1 MDFEI
6 TSDKRNELL
15 SRREVQFTLKYDG
28 ATPSRMQIIGKLCAL
43 LNIKEHQI
51 TLDTLHS
58 SFGKT
63 EITGSARIYDS
74 EESRNKTERP
84 HLAARGM
91 PKPKEEGAHNNGSSQ
106 ESSSSQGTQERGI
119 LQGRR
124 RQGHHCKEI
133 LPPLRTRLH
142 DGGPQGPDH
151 LRQVRIY

>member
-1 MDFEI
+1 MTGSFSLGSVFCFSFRRRDFPQGHILNNPVSNNYRISMDFEI

-91 PKPKEEGAHNNGSSQ
+91 PKPKEEGAA
-106 ESSSSQGTQERGI
+106 
-119 LQGRR
+119 
-124 RQGHHCKEI
+124 
-133 LPPLRTRLH
+133 
-142 DGGPQGPDH
+142 
-151 LRQVRIY
+151 

>member
-6 TSDKRNELL
+6 TIDKRNELL

-58 SFGKT
+58 NFGKM
-63 EITGSARIYDS
+63 EINGSARIYDS
-74 EESRNKTERP
+74 EEVRNKTERP

-91 PKPKEEGAHNNGSSQ
+91 PKPKSKEEGAA
-106 ESSSSQGTQERGI
+106 
-119 LQGRR
+119 
-124 RQGHHCKEI
+124 
-133 LPPLRTRLH
+133 
-142 DGGPQGPDH
+142 
-151 LRQVRIY
+151 

>member
-15 SRREVQFTLKYDG
+15 SRREVQFTLRYEG

-43 LNIKEHQI
+43 LNIKEQQI

-58 SFGKT
+58 GFGKT

-84 HLAARGM
+84 YLAARGM
-91 PKPKEEGAHNNGSSQ
+91 PKPKEEGAA
-106 ESSSSQGTQERGI
+106 
-119 LQGRR
+119 
-124 RQGHHCKEI
+124 
-133 LPPLRTRLH
+133 
-142 DGGPQGPDH
+142 
-151 LRQVRIY
+151 

>member
-15 SRREVQFTLKYDG
+15 SRKEVQFTLKYDG

-43 LNIKEHQI
+43 LNVNEHQV

-63 EITGSARIYDS
+63 QLTGAARIYDS

-91 PKPKEEGAHNNGSSQ
+91 PKPKEEA
-106 ESSSSQGTQERGI
+106 
-119 LQGRR
+119 
-124 RQGHHCKEI
+124 
-133 LPPLRTRLH
+133 
-142 DGGPQGPDH
+142 
-151 LRQVRIY
+151 

>member
-15 SRREVQFTLKYDG
+15 SRREVQFTLIYDG

-43 LNIKEHQI
+43 LNVKEHQV

-63 EITGSARIYDS
+63 ELAGSARVYDS
-74 EESRNKTERP
+74 EEGRNKTERQ

-91 PKPKEEGAHNNGSSQ
+91 PKPTEEGAAS
-106 ESSSSQGTQERGI
+106 
-119 LQGRR
+119 
-124 RQGHHCKEI
+124 
-133 LPPLRTRLH
+133 
-142 DGGPQGPDH
+142 
-151 LRQVRIY
+151 

>member
-43 LNIKEHQI
+43 LNTKEQQV
-51 TLDTLHS
+51 TLDSLHS

-63 EITGSARIYDS
+63 ETRGSARIYDS

-84 HLAARGM
+84 HLAARGV
-91 PKPKEEGAHNNGSSQ
+91 PKPKEEGAA
-106 ESSSSQGTQERGI
+106 
-119 LQGRR
+119 
-124 RQGHHCKEI
+124 
-133 LPPLRTRLH
+133 
-142 DGGPQGPDH
+142 
-151 LRQVRIY
+151 

>member
-63 EITGSARIYDS
+63 EIAGSARIYDN

-84 HLAARGM
+84 HLSTRGM
-91 PKPKEEGAHNNGSSQ
+91 PKPKEEGAA
-106 ESSSSQGTQERGI
+106 
-119 LQGRR
+119 
-124 RQGHHCKEI
+124 
-133 LPPLRTRLH
+133 
-142 DGGPQGPDH
+142 
-151 LRQVRIY
+151 